1 MERMD
6 TKMDNFEK
14 VEKLREKANVS
25 FEEAKAALEESNWD
39 LLDAM
44 IVLEKQGKTEARK
57 EKFSTKEDADL
68 MVVDQPEK
76 KEKKRGNAFTDKC
89 KVLWHKSCENN
100 FVVERNDDVI
110 INIPIWA
117 FIIIILFTWHVTLIV
132 MVVALFFGCKY
143 SFRGADE
150 MKFANDV
157 CEKVSEAADKVKD
170 SYDKL

>member
-1 MERMD
+1 M
-6 TKMDNFEK
+6 
-14 VEKLREKANVS
+14 
-25 FEEAKAALEESNWD
+25 
-39 LLDAM
+39 
-44 IVLEKQGKTEARK
+44 
-57 EKFSTKEDADL
+57 
-68 MVVDQPEK
+68 
-76 KEKKRGNAFTDKC
+76 
-89 KVLWHKSCENN
+89 
-100 FVVERNDDVI
+100 ERNDDVI

-170 SYDKL
+170 GYDKL